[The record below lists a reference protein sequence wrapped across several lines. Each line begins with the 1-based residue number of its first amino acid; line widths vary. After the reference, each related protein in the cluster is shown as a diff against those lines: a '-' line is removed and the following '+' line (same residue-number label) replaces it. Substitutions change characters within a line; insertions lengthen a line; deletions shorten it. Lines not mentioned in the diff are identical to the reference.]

1 MYEHFVV
8 TIPNTTISQT
18 TKLIFVSLILSFLII
33 FPLGMKS
40 APTICAFILMTVV
53 IFIFINNMADNK
65 SDALPSTTIP
75 TPPHTGLDGI
85 DVDNLVAGIPSGVLQ
100 NMSQ

>member
-1 MYEHFVV
+1 MYEHFTLTV
-8 TIPNTTISQT
+8 PNLNISQT

-40 APTICAFILMTVV
+40 APTICAFILMAVV
-53 IFIFINNMADNK
+53 LFILINNMAENR
-65 SDALPSTTIP
+65 SDALPFTTIP